1 MKTEVDLRVDMG
13 VSKGTNLNFS
23 AGYPTTASQ
32 ALLKI
37 GHRWTPKGRSIVGSG
52 SCSRRPDI
60 LAINSFVSSAYLE
73 ENKLDEDLLRKK
85 RVSSRVRSR
94 RECNAR
100 LVCSARFEV
109 SELDVETKTRETL
122 QLLTMGTRPAS
133 RKQGATRKK
142 EVPMALC
149 EQRSNRRQD

>member
-1 MKTEVDLRVDMG
+1 M
-13 VSKGTNLNFS
+13 
-23 AGYPTTASQ
+23 
-32 ALLKI
+32 
-37 GHRWTPKGRSIVGSG
+37 
-52 SCSRRPDI
+52 
-60 LAINSFVSSAYLE
+60 AINSFVSSAYLE

-85 RVSSRVRSR
+85 RVSSRVGSR

-149 EQRSNRRQD
+149 